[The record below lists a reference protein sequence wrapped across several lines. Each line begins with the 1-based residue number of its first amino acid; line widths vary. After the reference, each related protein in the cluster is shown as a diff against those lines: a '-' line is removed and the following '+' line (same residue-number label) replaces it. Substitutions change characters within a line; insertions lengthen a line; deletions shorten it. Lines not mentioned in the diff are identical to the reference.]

1 MNKEG
6 QGNNAPP
13 WTMSVEDAG
22 KKYYGVSRA
31 KAYEMARSG
40 LMPVISLG
48 RNKRALPRAI
58 EEQLSGK
65 TEQPASGGLPV
76 GVRTAAAR
84 SQSR

>member
-1 MNKEG
+1 MEMSKEG
-6 QGNNAPP
+6 KGDDATP

-31 KAYEMARSG
+31 KAYAMARSG

-58 EEQLSGK
+58 EDQLSNK
-65 TEQPASGGLPV
+65 TERPA
-76 GVRTAAAR
+76 
-84 SQSR
+84 